1 MPEGAVDVT
10 KVTNKIL
17 AVVGGCAVVAMGAL
31 GIEAGQAST
40 GEQTLHA
47 RNADMTMGV
56 TVTQSVPPS
65 APVISMAVPAIT
77 GPATLPPE
85 DQGLPG

>member
-1 MPEGAVDVT
+1 MT
-10 KVTNKIL
+10 KVTNRVL

-31 GIEAGQAST
+31 GVAAGQAST
-40 GEQTLHA
+40 DGQTLHSQK
-47 RNADMTMGV
+47 ADMTMGA

-65 APVISMAVPAIT
+65 APVISMAVPAIK